1 MFILKPGLKTK
12 FLKKKHLQRW
22 IDGSKS
28 SETLSPVTL
37 VKRLKAVRNFFSVR
51 KLFFFFLLK
60 ASVGLNFRTLAFIN
74 MIMKSNT
81 NSLKQI
87 ERKSD
92 AVGMKECGIII

>member
-1 MFILKPGLKTK
+1 MD
-12 FLKKKHLQRW
+12 RW
-22 IDGSKS
+22 IQIISDAVPSDTSQTVKS
-28 SETLSPVTL
+28 RQ
-37 VKRLKAVRNFFSVR
+37 KFFSVR

-60 ASVGLNFRTLAFIN
+60 ASVGLNFSTLAFIN